1 MKSALAL
8 FSLVASV
15 SAEVSGAACTSQAGC
30 TAANTCCAYWKDN
43 DSTTAPTKKLTCQ
56 SAPVTDTSILVID
69 AASLTV
75 KSTTTA
81 GVTTATSAPYLCLAS
96 AFPCATDNSAT
107 EC

>member
-15 SAEVSGAACTSQAGC
+15 SAEVAGAVCTSQAGC
-30 TAANTCCAYWKDN
+30 TAANSCCAYWKDN
-43 DSTTAPTKKLTCQ
+43 DSTTAPTKKMTCQ
-56 SAPVTDTSILVID
+56 SAPVTDTSALVID
-69 AASLTV
+69 GSSLTV
-75 KSTTTA
+75 KTA
-81 GVTTATSAPYLCLAS
+81 GGVTGAAATSAPYLCLAS